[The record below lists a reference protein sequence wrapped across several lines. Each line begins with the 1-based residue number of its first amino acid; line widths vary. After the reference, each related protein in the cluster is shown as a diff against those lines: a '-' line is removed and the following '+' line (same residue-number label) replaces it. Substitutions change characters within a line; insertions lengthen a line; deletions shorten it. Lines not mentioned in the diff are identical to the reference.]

1 MYRRLAV
8 LLSVLFMSYS
18 SLAQIEYADVVL
30 DSYYSGANP
39 EFNNFY
45 GNNGTTD
52 GCNLKLV
59 SLGACIGNTDSIV
72 CLPTGSYLTLGFTD
86 NLVFD
91 APGQDDLFIQEQGG
105 GQEFG
110 LVSVSPDG
118 VNFTFLDTLN
128 GSQINSYD
136 LANYTYDDVIKA
148 VKIEGLDQG
157 GCNPGLD
164 LQRVFGV
171 AGANCPCGAEL
182 ITFPA
187 DLCAVDTSFYLNDFV
202 VDTSFS
208 GIWLGENVT
217 QDSINL
223 LGIESNIAELFYI
236 INHDHP
242 VCPSDTIPYNITLGN
257 CDCAGIVNGSAVLD
271 SCGLCLQP
279 ADSAFN
285 ESCRDCAGIIN
296 GMSFIDSCGS
306 CFAPTDPLFNI
317 SCLDCNGELEG
328 PAVIDLCGECLDPD
342 DPLFNMTCTEIF
354 DVYLP
359 NIISLSENA
368 NNSYGPLAS
377 EANLGFLKLFQVY
390 DRWGN
395 LMFSI
400 KDRPLNQ
407 IEHWW
412 DGRYMNS
419 KVMPGIYLYRLEID
433 FEHVE
438 DIKLINTITVI
449 D

>member
-1 MYRRLAV
+1 MIRATSLV
-8 LLSVLFMSYS
+8 FFLLSTTLSVY
-18 SLAQIEYADVVL
+18 AQIEYADVIL

-39 EFNNFY
+39 DYINFY

-52 GCNLKLV
+52 GCNLKIV
-59 SLGACIGNTDSIV
+59 SLTACLGNTDSIV
-72 CLPTGSYLTLGFTD
+72 CLPTGSFITIGFTD

-91 APGQDDLFIQEQGG
+91 APGQDDLFVQEQGG

-136 LANYTYDDVIKA
+136 LANYAYDDVVKA

-182 ITFPA
+182 RDFPS
-187 DLCAVDTSFYLNDFV
+187 DLCAVDTTFYLNDFV
-202 VDTSFS
+202 VDTSFV
-208 GIWLGENVT
+208 GLWLGENVS

-223 LGIESNIAELFYI
+223 IGIESSNIELSYV
-236 INHDHP
+236 INPDHP
-242 VCPSDTIPYNITLGN
+242 VCPSDTIPYVINLGD
-257 CDCAGIVNGSAVLD
+257 CDCAGILGGGAEID
-271 SCGLCLQP
+271 SCGLCLRPSDP
-279 ADSAFN
+279 AYNATCS
-285 ESCRDCAGIIN
+285 DCAGVIN
-296 GMSFIDSCGS
+296 GLAIIDSCGACLS
-306 CFAPTDPLFNI
+306 PLDSLYNI
-317 SCLDCNGELEG
+317 SCLDCKGELEG
-328 PAVIDLCGECLDPD
+328 PALVDLCGECLDPN

-359 NIISLSENA
+359 NIISLSENT
-368 NNSYGPLAS
+368 NNSYGVYAS
-377 EANLGFLKLFQVY
+377 KANLGFLKLFEVY

-395 LMFSI
+395 VMFSLENQ
-400 KDRPLNQ
+400 PLNQ
-407 IEHWW
+407 IENWW
-412 DGRYMNS
+412 DGRYKDT
-419 KVMPGIYLYRLEID
+419 KVLPGIYLYRLNIEFEI
-433 FEHVE
+433 VE
-438 DIKLINTITVI
+438 DVDIINTITVI
-449 D
+449 E